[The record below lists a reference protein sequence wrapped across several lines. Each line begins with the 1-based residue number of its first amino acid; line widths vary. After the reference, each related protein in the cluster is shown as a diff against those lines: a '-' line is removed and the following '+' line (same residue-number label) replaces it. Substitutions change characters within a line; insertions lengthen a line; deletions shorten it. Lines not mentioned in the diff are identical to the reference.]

1 MVSMEDGK
9 VYACDVTTGREGGE
23 RDDQRVLGGERR
35 GGHDAMAIPA
45 VTAAYCVW
53 LEGGS

>member
-1 MVSMEDGK
+1 MVAMEDGK

-35 GGHDAMAIPA
+35 GGRVM
-45 VTAAYCVW
+45 TLWQYQQ
-53 LEGGS
+53 